1 MSRKQS
7 KSSESV
13 ISGAAAVAEAQT
25 QLSRRRIFGAWA
37 AEAQLY
43 LDAIVTDD
51 FNMKRRTLAALAAA
65 KWDFEPQT
73 EVFSRPETSHLGT
86 HYKWLKTDS
95 EYAAAHAFLIGTAD
109 NPGVV
114 LQAMNQ
120 HYAEAELNAI
130 QRVEKSR
137 ITIRAAVPEAV
148 STLIAGLLASDKRGP
163 DWRSRIEAA
172 QTLIR
177 LAHETAGDERESG
190 MHVNINQ
197 AILHVYGKDTE
208 LPVNTGATELTA
220 SGERR
225 PGESL
230 SNKGDVIDGTFSETS
245 FENTAETLDSDGVS
259 SSGEPFPPTHPM
271 GSTPTQQGSLAAEG
285 NESATDTESASNLVA
300 ALDKVPESQRTAV
313 LALLQAHTTHTNTTN
328 DLSSA
333 AEQET
338 GEKRGGRG
346 RAGRERTASEQT
358 GKDKNPG
365 AREK

>member
-177 LAHETAGDERESG
+177 LAHE
-190 MHVNINQ
+190 
-197 AILHVYGKDTE
+197 KDTE

-338 GEKRGGRG
+338 GEKRGGR
-346 RAGRERTASEQT
+346 
-358 GKDKNPG
+358 
-365 AREK
+365 EK